1 MAFNKSSLMI
11 RDYENIRRILREI
24 YIYGCFTKDDYIEMG
39 FSSRKVDK
47 EQQRISAYLPNKF
60 IKKRRFNKKVIQY
73 CRYNI
78 SDSTKNYLAET
89 YRNKSFTMLDL
100 LSYFYILQIL
110 GDGQERT
117 LQEILEEMPFNNA
130 EVEFTKDNLRVKL
143 DELLENQFLQIQRS
157 DRNVRYQVA
166 EDIWEGFSNEELL
179 ELLTYLEFIKN
190 VSPVEM
196 PYYFLQRRLKLY
208 LFSERKIE
216 ADSKSPFQFKHNHIF
231 NSLDNNI
238 LIECLSAIQA
248 KSSLI
253 IEKDGGKEA
262 ITALPIKVIHDSTY
276 GRQYLMFYNV
286 GRQMV
291 NGIRIDHIKKVQA
304 GEPLT
309 KEELDMVEVNRGF
322 DDFCWNLSGI
332 NKDPQEIIVRFYFDE
347 KKEAFILNRLT
358 REGHNGIISRPEA
371 GVYEYRISLRDP
383 KEIIPWVRSFGERA
397 QVISSG
403 DFEIEKTIKADW
415 EKAVNK
421 YESLS
426 RI

>member
-1 MAFNKSSLMI
+1 MI

-39 FSSRKVDK
+39 FSGRKVDK
-47 EQQRISAYLPNKF
+47 EQQRIGVYLPDKF
-60 IKKRRFNKKVIQY
+60 IKKRRINKKVIQY

-78 SDSTKNYLAET
+78 SDSTNNYLAET

-110 GDGQERT
+110 GDGVERT
-117 LQEILEEMPFNNA
+117 LQEILEEMPFDNA
-130 EVEFTKDNLRVKL
+130 DVEFTKDNLRVKL
-143 DELLENQFLQIQRS
+143 DELLENQFLQTKRD

-166 EDIWEGFSNEELL
+166 DDIWEGFLDEELL

-208 LFSERKIE
+208 LFSERKIRT
-216 ADSKSPFQFKHNHIF
+216 DSKSPFQFKHNHIF
-231 NSLDNNI
+231 NSLDNDI
-238 LIECLSAIQA
+238 LIECLSAIRA
-248 KSSLI
+248 KYSLI
-253 IEKDGGKEA
+253 IEKDVGKEA
-262 ITALPIKVIHDSTY
+262 IAALPIKVIHDSTY

-286 GRQMV
+286 GRQMI
-291 NGIRIDHIKKVQA
+291 NGVRIDHIKKVKI
-304 GEPLT
+304 GEHFT
-309 KEELDMVEVNRGF
+309 KEEMDLVEVNLNF
-322 DDFCWNLSGI
+322 DDFCWNMSGI
-332 NKDPQEIIVRFYFDE
+332 NEDPQDVIVRFYFDE
-347 KKEAFILNRLT
+347 KKEEFILNRLI
-358 REGHNGIISRPEA
+358 REGHNGTISKLKA

-383 KEIIPWVRSFGERA
+383 KEIIPWIRSFGERA

-403 DFEIEKTIKADW
+403 DFEIEKTIEEDW

-421 YESLS
+421 YEALS

>member
-24 YIYGCFTKDDYIEMG
+24 YIYGCFTKDDYVEMG
-39 FSSRKVDK
+39 FSGRKVDK
-47 EQQRISAYLPNKF
+47 EQQRISAYLPDKF
-60 IKKRRFNKKVIQY
+60 IKKRRLNKKVIQY
-73 CRYNI
+73 CHYNI

-117 LQEILEEMPFNNA
+117 LQEILDEMPFDNS

-143 DELLENQFLQIQRS
+143 DELLENQFLQIQRD
-157 DRNVRYQVA
+157 DRNVRYLVA
-166 EDIWEGFSNEELL
+166 DDIWESFSDEELL

-196 PYYFLQRRLKLY
+196 PYYFLQRKLKLY
-208 LFSERKIE
+208 LFSERNIR
-216 ADSKSPFQFKHNHIF
+216 ADNKSPFQFKHNHIF
-231 NSLDNNI
+231 NSLDNDI
-238 LIECLSAIQA
+238 LIECLRAIQA

-276 GRQYLMFYNV
+276 GRQYLMLYNV

-304 GEPLT
+304 GEPFT
-309 KEELDMVEVNRGF
+309 EDEQGMVTANLDF
-322 DDFCWNLSGI
+322 DNFCWNMSGI
-332 NKDPQEIIVRFYFDE
+332 NEDPQEVIVRFYFDE
-347 KKEAFILNRLT
+347 KKEGFILNRLV
-358 REGHNGIISRPEA
+358 REGHNGTISRLET

-383 KEIIPWVRSFGERA
+383 KEIIPWIRSFGERA

-403 DFEIEKTIKADW
+403 DFEIEKTIEADW
-415 EKAVNK
+415 GKAVNK

-426 RI
+426 RV

>member
-1 MAFNKSSLMI
+1 MALSKSTLMI

-24 YIYGCFTKDDYIEMG
+24 YIYGCFTKDDYVEMG
-39 FSSRKVDK
+39 FSGRKVDK
-47 EQQRISAYLPNKF
+47 EQQRISAYLPDKF
-60 IKKRRFNKKVIQY
+60 IKKRRLNKKVIQY

-78 SDSTKNYLAET
+78 SDSTRNYLAET

-110 GDGQERT
+110 GDGRERT
-117 LQEILEEMPFNNA
+117 LQEILDEMPFDNA

-143 DELLENQFLQIQRS
+143 DELLENQFLQTLRD

-166 EDIWEGFSNEELL
+166 DDIWEDFSDEELL

-190 VSPVEM
+190 VSPIEM
-196 PYYFLQRRLKLY
+196 PYYFLQRKLKLY
-208 LFSERKIE
+208 LFSERKIR
-216 ADSKSPFQFKHNHIF
+216 ADIKSPFQFKHNHIF
-231 NSLDNNI
+231 NSLDNDI

-248 KSSLI
+248 KTSLI

-276 GRQYLMFYNV
+276 GRQYLMFYNI

-304 GEPLT
+304 GKLLS
-309 KEELDMVEVNRGF
+309 EEERHKVDDNFNF
-322 DDFCWNLSGI
+322 DDFCWNMSGI
-332 NKDPQEIIVRFYFDE
+332 NESPQEVIVRFYFDE
-347 KKEAFILNRLT
+347 NKESFILNRVV
-358 REGHNGIISRPEA
+358 REGHSGTISKLET
-371 GVYEYRISLRDP
+371 GVYEYWISLRDP

-403 DFEIEKTIKADW
+403 DFEIEKTIEADW

-426 RI
+426 

>member
-1 MAFNKSSLMI
+1 MI

-39 FSSRKVDK
+39 FSGRKVDK
-47 EQQRISAYLPNKF
+47 EQQRIGVYLPDKF
-60 IKKRRFNKKVIQY
+60 IKKRRINKKVIQY

-78 SDSTKNYLAET
+78 SDSTNNYLAET

-110 GDGQERT
+110 GDGVERT
-117 LQEILEEMPFNNA
+117 LQEILEEMPFDNA
-130 EVEFTKDNLRVKL
+130 DVEFTKDNLRVKL
-143 DELLENQFLQIQRS
+143 DELLENQFLQTKRD

-166 EDIWEGFSNEELL
+166 DDIWEGFLDEELL

-208 LFSERKIE
+208 LFSERKIRT
-216 ADSKSPFQFKHNHIF
+216 DSKSPFQFKHNHIF
-231 NSLDNNI
+231 NSLDNDI
-238 LIECLSAIQA
+238 LIECLSAIRA
-248 KSSLI
+248 KYSLI
-253 IEKDGGKEA
+253 IEKDVGKEA
-262 ITALPIKVIHDSTY
+262 IAALPIKVIHDSTY

-286 GRQMV
+286 SRQMI
-291 NGIRIDHIKKVQA
+291 NGVRIDHIKKVKI
-304 GEPLT
+304 GEHFT
-309 KEELDMVEVNRGF
+309 KEEMDLVEVNLNF
-322 DDFCWNLSGI
+322 DDFCWNMSGI
-332 NKDPQEIIVRFYFDE
+332 NEDPQEVIVRFYFDE
-347 KKEAFILNRLT
+347 KKEEFILNRLI
-358 REGHNGIISRPEA
+358 REGHNGTISKLKA

-383 KEIIPWVRSFGERA
+383 KEIIPWIRSFGERA

-403 DFEIEKTIKADW
+403 DFEIEKTIEEDW

-421 YESLS
+421 YEALS

>member
-1 MAFNKSSLMI
+1 MALSKSSLMI

-39 FSSRKVDK
+39 FSGRKIDK
-47 EQQRISAYLPNKF
+47 EQQRISAYLPDKF
-60 IKKRRFNKKVIQY
+60 IKKRRINKKVIQY

-89 YRNKSFTMLDL
+89 YRNKSFTMRDL

-110 GDGQERT
+110 GDGQKRT
-117 LQEILEEMPFNNA
+117 LQEILDEMPFNNA

-143 DELLENQFLQIQRS
+143 DELLENQFLQTERD
-157 DRNVRYQVA
+157 DRNVRYLVA
-166 EDIWEGFSNEELL
+166 DDIWDSFSDNELL
-179 ELLTYLEFIKN
+179 EILTYLEFIKN
-190 VSPVEM
+190 VSPIEM
-196 PYYFLQRRLKLY
+196 PYYFLQRKLKLY
-208 LFSERKIE
+208 MFSERKIA

-231 NSLDNNI
+231 NALDNDI
-238 LIECLSAIQA
+238 LIECLSAIQD

-253 IEKDGGKEA
+253 IEKDGGKKA

-286 GRQMV
+286 GRRRV
-291 NGIRIDHIKKVQA
+291 NGIRIDHIKKVQV
-304 GEPLT
+304 GDPLT
-309 KEELDMVEVNRGF
+309 KEELEIIEVNYDF
-322 DDFCWNLSGI
+322 DDYCWNMSSI
-332 NKDPQEIIVRFYFDE
+332 NEAPQEVIVRFYFDE
-347 KKEAFILNRLT
+347 KKEAFILNRIA
-358 REGHNGIISRPEA
+358 REGHNGTISKLEA

-403 DFEIEKTIKADW
+403 DFEIEKTIEADW

-426 RI
+426 

>member
-1 MAFNKSSLMI
+1 MALCKSSLMI

-39 FSSRKVDK
+39 FSGRKVDK
-47 EQQRISAYLPNKF
+47 EQQRISAYLPDKF
-60 IKKRRFNKKVIQY
+60 IKKRRLNKKIVQY

-78 SDSTKNYLAET
+78 SDSTRNYLAET
-89 YRNKSFTMLDL
+89 YRNKSFTILDL

-110 GDGQERT
+110 GDGRERT
-117 LQEILEEMPFNNA
+117 LQEILLELPYNNGK
-130 EVEFTKDNLRVKL
+130 VEFTKDNLRVKL
-143 DELLENQFLQIQRS
+143 DELLENQFLQTQRD
-157 DRNVRYQVA
+157 DRTVRYQIA
-166 EDIWEGFSNEELL
+166 DDIWKSFSNEELF

-196 PYYFLQRRLKLY
+196 PYYFLQRRLELY
-208 LFSERKIE
+208 LFSERKIRVG
-216 ADSKSPFQFKHNHIF
+216 SKSPFQFKHNHIF
-231 NSLDNNI
+231 NSLDNDI

-248 KSSLI
+248 KSSLL
-253 IEKDGGKEA
+253 IEKDGGKDV

-286 GRQMV
+286 GRQMI
-291 NGIRIDHIKKVQA
+291 NGIRIDHIKKVQT
-304 GEPLT
+304 GEPFT
-309 KEELDMVEVNRGF
+309 KEELDMVEVNLDF
-322 DDFCWNLSGI
+322 DEFCWNMSGI
-332 NKDPQEIIVRFYFDE
+332 NEEPQDIIVRFYFDE
-347 KKEAFILNRLT
+347 KKEAFILNRLV
-358 REGHNGIISRPEA
+358 REGHNGTISKLKA

-403 DFEIEKTIKADW
+403 DFEIEKTIETDW

-426 RI
+426 

>member
-1 MAFNKSSLMI
+1 MI

-39 FSSRKVDK
+39 FSGRKVDK
-47 EQQRISAYLPNKF
+47 EQQRIGVYLPDKF
-60 IKKRRFNKKVIQY
+60 IKKRRINKKVIQY

-78 SDSTKNYLAET
+78 SDSTNNYLAET

-110 GDGQERT
+110 GDGVERT
-117 LQEILEEMPFNNA
+117 LQEILEEMPFDNA
-130 EVEFTKDNLRVKL
+130 DVEFTKDNLRVKL
-143 DELLENQFLQIQRS
+143 DELLENQFLQTKRD

-166 EDIWEGFSNEELL
+166 DDIWEGFLDEELL

-208 LFSERKIE
+208 LFSERKIRT
-216 ADSKSPFQFKHNHIF
+216 DSKSPFQFKHNHIF
-231 NSLDNNI
+231 NSLDNDI
-238 LIECLSAIQA
+238 LIECMSAIRA
-248 KSSLI
+248 NYSLI
-253 IEKDGGKEA
+253 IEKDVGKEA
-262 ITALPIKVIHDSTY
+262 IAALPIKVIHDSTY

-286 GRQMV
+286 GRQMI
-291 NGIRIDHIKKVQA
+291 NGVRIDHIKKVKI
-304 GEPLT
+304 GEHFT
-309 KEELDMVEVNRGF
+309 KEEMDLVEVNLNF
-322 DDFCWNLSGI
+322 DDFCWNMSGI
-332 NKDPQEIIVRFYFDE
+332 NEDPQDVIVRFYFDE
-347 KKEAFILNRLT
+347 KKEEFILNRLI
-358 REGHNGIISRPEA
+358 REGHNGTISKLKA

-383 KEIIPWVRSFGERA
+383 KEIIPWIRSFGERA

-403 DFEIEKTIKADW
+403 DFEIEKTIEEDW

-421 YESLS
+421 YEALS

>member
-1 MAFNKSSLMI
+1 MALTKSSLMI

-39 FSSRKVDK
+39 FSGRKVDK
-47 EQQRISAYLPNKF
+47 EQQRIGSYLPDKF

-78 SDSTKNYLAET
+78 SESTKNYLAET

-117 LQEILEEMPFNNA
+117 LQEILEEMPFDNA

-143 DELLENQFLQIQRS
+143 NELLENQFLQIQRD

-166 EDIWEGFSNEELL
+166 DDIWESFSDEELL

-208 LFSERKIE
+208 LFSERKIR
-216 ADSKSPFQFKHNHIF
+216 ADIKSPFQFKHNHIF
-231 NSLDNNI
+231 NSLDNDI

-248 KSSLI
+248 KISLT
-253 IEKDGGKEA
+253 IEKDGGKDT
-262 ITALPIKVIHDSTY
+262 ITALPIKVIHDTTY
-276 GRQYLMFYNV
+276 GRQYLMFYNIT
-286 GRQMV
+286 RQQV

-304 GEPLT
+304 EGPLT
-309 KEELDMVEVNRGF
+309 PKELDFVEANLDF
-322 DDFCWNLSGI
+322 DDFCWNMSGI
-332 NKDPQEIIVRFYFDE
+332 NEDPQEVIVRFYFDE
-347 KKEAFILNRLT
+347 KKEAFILNRLV
-358 REGHNGIISRPEA
+358 REGHDGAILRLET

-383 KEIIPWVRSFGERA
+383 KEIIPWIRSFGERA

-403 DFEIEKTIKADW
+403 DFKIEKTIEADW

-426 RI
+426 